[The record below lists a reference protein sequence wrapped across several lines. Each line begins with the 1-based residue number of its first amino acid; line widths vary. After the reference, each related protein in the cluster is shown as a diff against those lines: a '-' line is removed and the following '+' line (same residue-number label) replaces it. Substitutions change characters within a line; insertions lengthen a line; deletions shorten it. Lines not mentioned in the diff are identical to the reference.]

1 MMKAMAEPASVNPLS
16 LTATAAATVIA
27 ITIMIVTVTVTANAE
42 DPLTEPLELP
52 ERHGHLKDAA
62 TRGLQETQAAEAV
75 AVKMNATAIA
85 AADADNDRNREAG
98 EARLNHRKS
107 R

>member
-1 MMKAMAEPASVNPLS
+1 MTTAEAAVVNPLS
-16 LTATAAATVIA
+16 MNATVDVAATMIMIATATE
-27 ITIMIVTVTVTANAE
+27 TVTANAE

-62 TRGLQETQAAEAV
+62 TRELQETQAAEAA